1 MFRQSKKL
9 GVKFGNNPGDPYNI
23 WDPRNLEDTLSQEIS
38 GLQIWNSVNLSSKR
52 ERPNYISEPAYLL
65 IRKELD
71 DPEKLAKVIQ
81 NEYFVPPRGRRNNFN
96 NILKPEDLFMP
107 NRGKK
112 DQKSSES
119 IKKSTTNFKD
129 ILTAPDLFVPNRGK
143 KLLFDEEQD
152 LFYPNRGKKLFN
164 PVKKMDLNDLTSDL
178 FIPNRGKKLT
188 REFQRQ
194 QRNVLDNLSQEN
206 QDTFYSAR
214 GRRTVKELKNI
225 NEDAVKKYWRQLW
238 PFTV

>member
-1 MFRQSKKL
+1 MQTFI
-9 GVKFGNNPGDPYNI
+9 FFI
-23 WDPRNLEDTLSQEIS
+23 IT
-38 GLQIWNSVNLSSKR
+38 
-52 ERPNYISEPAYLL
+52 
-65 IRKELD
+65 
-71 DPEKLAKVIQ
+71 AKDIQ
-81 NEYFVPPRGRRNNFN
+81 TEYFVPPRGRRNDFN

-112 DQKSSES
+112 DKSSES
-119 IKKSTTNFKD
+119 TKKSTNFKN
-129 ILTAPDLFVPNRGK
+129 ILNTADLFVPNRGK

-152 LFYPNRGKKLFN
+152 LFYPNRGKKSFN
-164 PVKKMDLNDLTSDL
+164 PVKKMDLNDITSDL

-194 QRNVLDNLSQEN
+194 QRNVLDNLSQGN

-214 GRRTVKELKNI
+214 GRRTVKEFKNI